1 MGLICQGDLCCGD
14 EYFYSRPH
22 KPRPLSAG
30 GPREG
35 AELQRGA
42 EVPRLSLGPIKLL
55 RHLVPQTGLTTRAV
69 QIPTQMGLG
78 S

>member
-1 MGLICQGDLCCGD
+1 MEMNIFTAALINPAPCL
-14 EYFYSRPH
+14 R
-22 KPRPLSAG
+22 
-30 GPREG
+30 PREG

-42 EVPRLSLGPIKLL
+42 EMPRLSLGPIKLL

-69 QIPTQMGLG
+69 QIPTQMGMG